1 MASPIEKGHHV
12 TENDGIA
19 KVAELSKDV
28 RIGMLTT
35 TAPDGRL
42 VSRPMAL
49 QEVEFDGDYWFFAE
63 RASRKVEHIRA
74 DPRVAVTL
82 GSADT
87 WVAVAGRAEVV
98 DDRAKA
104 RELWNAAVEAWFP
117 GGPDD
122 PNVIL
127 LRVDGESA
135 EYWDTPGG
143 RVATALSLV
152 KAKVTGTP
160 YDGGEN
166 ETVRL

>member
-1 MASPIEKGHHV
+1 MEKGHQV
-12 TENDGIA
+12 TNDEGIA
-19 KVAELSKDV
+19 KVAELSKGV
-28 RIGMLTT
+28 RFGMLTT

-42 VSRPMAL
+42 IGRPMAL

-74 DPRVAVTL
+74 DPRVSVTL

-117 GGPDD
+117 DGPDD
-122 PNVIL
+122 PNVVL

-166 ETVRL
+166 ETVQL

>member
-1 MASPIEKGHHV
+1 
-12 TENDGIA
+12 
-19 KVAELSKDV
+19 
-28 RIGMLTT
+28 
-35 TAPDGRL
+35 
-42 VSRPMAL
+42 
-49 QEVEFDGDYWFFAE
+49 
-63 RASRKVEHIRA
+63 
-74 DPRVAVTL
+74 VTL

-117 GGPDD
+117 DGPDD
-122 PNVIL
+122 PNVVL

-166 ETVRL
+166 ETVQL